1 MKSVLA
7 MILTLILIANVVV
20 MSGITLATPNIV
32 KQIIEEFNKE
42 FFSTI
47 SLFYK
52 VLVNVMRVVYIV
64 LAAIGILL
72 WAAGIEPYKGR
83 KLIIGAIVL
92 AIAVE
97 YLSRITLPIH

>member
-7 MILTLILIANVVV
+7 MISILILIANIVV

-64 LAAIGILL
+64 LAAIGVLL